1 MLKAKAAVLYEV
13 GGPWKIEEVDVRDPE
28 AGEVLVKL
36 ASSGLCH
43 SDEHLLTGD
52 MPTAM
57 PVVGGHEGGGVI
69 IGLGPG
75 VTDYEIGDHVVFG
88 FIPSCGKCHW
98 CSIGKTNL
106 CDRGAT
112 IISGDGTYSTFDKD
126 GVGLN
131 KMCGIGT
138 FATHL
143 VAKVESCIKI
153 DKDIPLMQ
161 AALVGCGVTTGW
173 GSSVYAGEVKPGDN
187 VVVIGAGGIGSN
199 AIQGAKMAGAKNII
213 AVDPVA
219 FKREKAME
227 FGATHT
233 ASSMDEAFG
242 LVQQLTRG
250 VMADKAIYTV
260 GVADGTH
267 MAQVMSLISKGGR
280 MVITAV
286 SPMFDT
292 NVTMNLFELTI
303 YQKEVR
309 GALFGGGS
317 PRADIPKLLGLY
329 QAGQLKLDELIT
341 KTYTLEQIN
350 EGYQDMRD
358 GKNIRGMIVYE

>member
-1 MLKAKAAVLYEV
+1 MMKAKAAILYEV
-13 GGPWKIEEVDVRDPE
+13 GGPWKIEEIDVADPGP
-28 AGEVLVKL
+28 GEVLVAL
-36 ASSGLCH
+36 TASGLCH

-52 MPTAM
+52 MPSPM
-57 PVVGGHEGGGVI
+57 PIVGGHEGAGEVI
-69 IGLGPG
+69 QVGPG
-75 VTDYEIGDHVVFG
+75 VTTFAVGDHVVFS
-88 FIPSCGKCHW
+88 FIPSCGRCHW

-106 CDRGAT
+106 CDSGAT
-112 IISGDGTYSTFDKD
+112 IIAGDGTFSSYNAK
-126 GVGLN
+126 GEGLF
-131 KMCGIGT
+131 KMCGVGT
-138 FATHL
+138 FASHL
-143 VAKVESCIKI
+143 VAKIESCVKI
-153 DKDIPLMQ
+153 DDDIPLKQ
-161 AALVGCGVTTGW
+161 ASLVGCGVTTGW

-187 VVVIGAGGIGSN
+187 VIVIGAGGIGSN
-199 AIQGAKMAGAKNII
+199 AIQGAKAAGAKNIV

-233 ASSMDEAFG
+233 VASMDEAFG
-242 LVQQLTRG
+242 LLQEITRG

-260 GVADGTH
+260 GVADGQD

-286 SPMFDT
+286 SPMMDT
-292 NVTMNLFELTI
+292 DVKMNLFELTI
-303 YQKEVR
+303 FQKEVR

-317 PRADIPKLLGLY
+317 PRADIPRLLSLY

-341 KTYTLEQIN
+341 KTYTLEEIN

-358 GKNIRGMIVYE
+358 GKNIRGVVVY